1 MPPLGTDKIGVIA
14 VSADIKS
21 TLGRPPLPRSKARN
35 KRIVTFVTE
44 HELDELKAIA
54 GKDLASLSYTMYRL
68 LKIGIIETSEIGK
81 ENHE

>member
-1 MPPLGTDKIGVIA
+1 M
-14 VSADIKS
+14 SADTKS

>member
-1 MPPLGTDKIGVIA
+1 MPPLGTDKIGEIA

-35 KRIVTFVTE
+35 MRIVTFVTE
-44 HELDELKAIA
+44 HELHELKAIA

>member
-1 MPPLGTDKIGVIA
+1 MSVDTKI
-14 VSADIKS
+14 

-44 HELDELKAIA
+44 HELDELKALA
-54 GKDLASLSYTMYRL
+54 AKDFASLSYTMYRL
-68 LKIGIIETSEIGK
+68 LKIGIRETSETRN